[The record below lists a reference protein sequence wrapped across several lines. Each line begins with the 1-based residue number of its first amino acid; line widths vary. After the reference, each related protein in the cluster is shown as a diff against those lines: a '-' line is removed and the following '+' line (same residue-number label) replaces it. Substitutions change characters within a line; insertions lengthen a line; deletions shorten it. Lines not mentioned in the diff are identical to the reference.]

1 MFSKLFKKRPEKLRA
16 EALYNDV
23 VQAAR
28 QPALYG
34 EEGAPDTLQGRFEMI
49 LLHATLLIHEL
60 RTGDSEEG
68 AALAQDVFDTMFDDF
83 DAAMRELGLGDSAV
97 GKKIRFMAEG
107 FYGRASA
114 YVDSLNKQGED
125 GLEAILARNVLECE
139 PDDPKAAKLAAY
151 VTQTA
156 AALAAQ
162 GQAGLLQGSKPDFQT
177 A

>member
-16 EALYNDV
+16 EALYADV

-34 EEGAPDTLQGRFEMI
+34 EAGAPDTLQGRFEMI
-49 LLHATLLIHEL
+49 LLHATLLINEL
-60 RTGDSEEG
+60 RNGEDAQG
-68 AALAQDVFDTMFDDF
+68 AELAQTVFDVMFDDF

-114 YVDSLNKQGED
+114 YVDSLAAEGEED
-125 GLEAILARNVLECE
+125 LAAILARNVLECE
-139 PDDPKAAKLAAY
+139 PQDEQAVQLAAY
-151 VTQTA
+151 VTRTA
-156 AALAAQ
+156 SALASQ
-162 GQAGLLQGSKPDFQT
+162 GQAGLLQEAKPAFQT